1 MLLVL
6 FFHLYAFIFKYTYAV
21 PSFLAQT
28 LTHFWIAVDMF
39 FILSG
44 YVISLNY
51 YQALKEKR
59 LSYHSYLISRIARIF
74 PAHIFIM
81 LASLTFILAYYG
93 LGFWGEENN
102 WRSLFPF
109 NKSYSSW
116 GFVDFFKTLF
126 LVQSW
131 GIPTQMGWN
140 TVAWSVSCE
149 LFAYLLFPVFIKLSS
164 LFSKHRVLLILSA
177 IVIYLLGLAA
187 LLFSLNKYG
196 INHTGIV
203 RVSFGFYMGVVIY
216 LLSKDLPSK
225 ALDKPYSKIAYFGS
239 IIVLLLC
246 FLSAYYFV
254 SFVWLIPAF
263 AILLYFLVTKKV
275 ASPLLSSRVFVYLGK
290 ISYSF
295 YLVHGIFLLLWHIL
309 FPLEFAID
317 SGEVYVL
324 SYIFSY
330 VIACFI
336 ASALIFHMVEEPSRK
351 KIRQLF
357 S

>member
-1 MLLVL
+1 MHNKIEHIHSITGIRAVLMLLVL

-140 TVAWSVSCE
+140 TVA
-149 LFAYLLFPVFIKLSS
+149 
-164 LFSKHRVLLILSA
+164 
-177 IVIYLLGLAA
+177 
-187 LLFSLNKYG
+187 
-196 INHTGIV
+196 
-203 RVSFGFYMGVVIY
+203 
-216 LLSKDLPSK
+216 
-225 ALDKPYSKIAYFGS
+225 
-239 IIVLLLC
+239 
-246 FLSAYYFV
+246 
-254 SFVWLIPAF
+254 
-263 AILLYFLVTKKV
+263 
-275 ASPLLSSRVFVYLGK
+275 
-290 ISYSF
+290 
-295 YLVHGIFLLLWHIL
+295 
-309 FPLEFAID
+309 
-317 SGEVYVL
+317 
-324 SYIFSY
+324 
-330 VIACFI
+330 
-336 ASALIFHMVEEPSRK
+336 
-351 KIRQLF
+351 
-357 S
+357 